1 MTEEFSLVGVDP
13 ETGLPEP
20 IKLSREALRDAILEN
35 PDFVIESLRDVVK
48 GGERKVR
55 PALPLNTP
63 ITDMLPPSRVEMLS
77 PAAKKLTKADLMALA
92 GWEGRKNAKDLGLEV
107 KDIQTI
113 RDVFSDQLRPISPQE
128 AGIFDD
134 WTISCCCCTPCCCAS
149 AEMEPVRALA

>member
-20 IKLSREALRDAILEN
+20 ITLSREALREAIKEN

-48 GGERKVR
+48 GGGRKPR
-55 PALPLNTP
+55 PVLPLNTP
-63 ITDMLPPSRVEMLS
+63 ITDMVGPDKAGMLS
-77 PAAKKLTKADLMALA
+77 PAARKLTKADLMALA

-113 RDVFSDQLRPISPQE
+113 RDVFSDQLRPTAPQE

-134 WTISCCCCTPCCCAS
+134 ITISCCCCTPCCCAS
-149 AEMEPVRALA
+149 AEMEPVRSLA